1 MAKTDVIMPQM
12 GESIA
17 EGTIVKWLKK
27 PGDSVK
33 RDEPLFE
40 ISTDKVD
47 AEIPSPAAGVLVAI
61 QVPEGQTVEI
71 NTVVAIIGDSMDEA
85 SANGGGGAA
94 AAAPAAAPAE
104 APADKAAPPAATP
117 TPTPTRAPSAAPVSK
132 PPGSPAHATAPA
144 MAVAAA
150 ASVATVAAAHGGT
163 ATKEDLLRTR
173 STPVVRKIAA
183 EQGIDLAQ
191 VEGTG
196 ISGRVTKN
204 DLLAYIEAG
213 GPAVA
218 PTMAQAGAPAAAPS
232 MPAAA
237 SAATAAPT
245 GPRPPAFQPGDNVVV
260 EPMSVMRKKIAEH
273 MVMSK
278 ATSAHVYTLYEID
291 CSNILNTRK
300 AVQAD
305 FVRQHG
311 QKLTITPF
319 VVKAIVEGLRK
330 VPVVNASVDGDNIVY
345 KKDINVGVA
354 VALDWGLIVPVI
366 KHADE
371 LSLVG
376 INNRLSDLAA
386 RARSKQL
393 KPDEVAGGTF
403 TLTNPGIFGSV
414 VGFPVI
420 SQPQV
425 GILGMGG
432 IEKRVK
438 VTDED
443 AIVIKPMM
451 YTCLSYDHRIV
462 DGAVADQFLT
472 VVKNTLENAD
482 FQSLM

>member
-17 EGTIVKWLKK
+17 EGTIVKWLKQ

-47 AEIPSPAAGVLVAI
+47 AEIPSPAEGVLVSI
-61 QVPEGQTVEI
+61 QVPEGETVEI
-71 NTVVAIIGDSMDEA
+71 NTVVGVIGDSMEEA
-85 SANGGGGAA
+85 NANGGAPAA
-94 AAAPAAAPAE
+94 AKQSAEAAPAAA
-104 APADKAAPPAATP
+104 
-117 TPTPTRAPSAAPVSK
+117 RAVESA
-132 PPGSPAHATAPA
+132 SPAP
-144 MAVAAA
+144 AAA
-150 ASVATVAAAHGGT
+150 AATAGTTETRTPGDGAASR
-163 ATKEDLLRTR
+163 EELLRTR

-183 EQGIDLAQ
+183 EKGVDLAQ
-191 VEGTG
+191 VPGTG
-196 ISGRVTKN
+196 ISGRVTKK

-213 GPAVA
+213 GPAVSPTQAPSQAPAQA
-218 PTMAQAGAPAAAPS
+218 PTPAATPVAAESRPQPVAPVY
-232 MPAAA
+232 
-237 SAATAAPT
+237 
-245 GPRPPAFQPGDNVVV
+245 QEGDNVVV
-260 EPMSVMRKKIAEH
+260 EPMSIMRKKIAEH
-273 MVMSK
+273 MVKSK
-278 ATSAHVYTLYEID
+278 ATSAHVYTVYEMD

-300 AVQAD
+300 ALQDD

-319 VVKAIVEGLRK
+319 VVKAIIEGLRH
-330 VPVVNASVDGDNIVY
+330 VPVLNASVDGDNIVY
-345 KKDINVGVA
+345 KKDINIGVA

-366 KHADE
+366 KKADE

-376 INNRLSDLAA
+376 INNRLSDLAN

-403 TLTNPGIFGSV
+403 TLTNPGIFGNV
-414 VGFPVI
+414 VGFPII

-438 VTDED
+438 VTKDD

-462 DGAVADQFLT
+462 DGAVADEFLNI
-472 VVKNTLENAD
+472 VKKTLETAD
-482 FQSLM
+482 FKSLL

>member
-17 EGTIVKWLKK
+17 EGTIVKWLKQ

-47 AEIPSPAAGVLVAI
+47 AEIPSPAEGVLVSIA
-61 QVPEGQTVEI
+61 VPEGETVEI
-71 NTVVAIIGDSMDEA
+71 NTVVGVIGDSMDEA
-85 SANGGGGAA
+85 NANGGAPAQAAEKAPSSAKEAPEAPPSGGAQA
-94 AAAPAAAPAE
+94 SPAPA
-104 APADKAAPPAATP
+104 P
-117 TPTPTRAPSAAPVSK
+117 T
-132 PPGSPAHATAPA
+132 ATATEA
-144 MAVAAA
+144 TETTETTGGNGA
-150 ASVATVAAAHGGT
+150 ASR
-163 ATKEDLLRTR
+163 EEMLRTR

-183 EQGIDLAQ
+183 EKGVDLSQ

-196 ISGRVTKN
+196 ISGRVTKK

-213 GPAVA
+213 GPAVT
-218 PTMAQAGAPAAAPS
+218 PTRAPATTAAPAS
-232 MPAAA
+232 DTTQGETRQEATAA
-237 SAATAAPT
+237 SAPVY
-245 GPRPPAFQPGDNVVV
+245 QEGDNVVV
-260 EPMSVMRKKIAEH
+260 EPMSIMRKKIAEH
-273 MVMSK
+273 MVKSK
-278 ATSAHVYTLYEID
+278 ATSAHVYTIYEMD

-300 AVQAD
+300 AVQSD

-319 VVKAIVEGLRK
+319 MVKALIEGLRQ
-330 VPVVNASVDGDNIVY
+330 VPVLNASVDGDNIVY
-345 KKDINVGVA
+345 KKDINIGVA

-366 KHADE
+366 KKADE

-376 INNRLSDLAA
+376 INNRLSDLAN
-386 RARSKQL
+386 RARNKQL

-403 TLTNPGIFGSV
+403 TLTNPGVFGNV
-414 VGFPVI
+414 VGFPII

-438 VTDED
+438 VTEDD

-462 DGAVADQFLT
+462 DGAVADEFLN
-472 VVKNTLENAD
+472 VVKKTLETAD
-482 FQSLM
+482 FRSLL